1 MQTEGKT
8 LLLIVKGRIVQI
20 ADDTPTA
27 DESPRPGTDVLH
39 ISLWLA
45 ISVDDCS

>member
-27 DESPRPGTDVLH
+27 DDPPVLEQMCY
-39 ISLWLA
+39 IFLFGWRFP
-45 ISVDDCS
+45 